1 MASCR
6 IFVTLVALWVTCD
19 GLAVCT
25 NEHDDCLVSNVLVQ
39 DLHCFENWKWQ
50 LFANTVNMLCFI
62 GQLLCTFESF
72 SLAGSSSYY
81 ELAAEVKA
89 L

>member
-1 MASCR
+1 MASFKRVCT

-39 DLHCFENWKWQ
+39 DLHCFEN
-50 LFANTVNMLCFI
+50 
-62 GQLLCTFESF
+62 
-72 SLAGSSSYY
+72 
-81 ELAAEVKA
+81 
-89 L
+89 